1 MPTPEEL
8 ARQNIDATITPHNGQ
23 VSATICLIPDQDGAH
38 CWGGGL
44 VLRLIGTD
52 YDNVTF
58 SDGLGNNIPIADAC
72 SGSGCPD

>member
-38 CWGGGL
+38 CQGHGL
-44 VLRLIGTD
+44 VIRLTAAAYAD
-52 YDNVTF
+52 VQFCDTTNNVCVN
-58 SDGLGNNIPIADAC
+58 LENLP
-72 SGSGCPD
+72 